1 MKFQLSLDKRAIADI
16 QYAIDYYNEQSLGL
30 GEKFEKY
37 LDKYLVSLSRNPFF
51 QVRYDEIHCLPLKK
65 YPFMVHF
72 SIKGQEVLIHAVLH
86 TRLDPSKNW
95 VK

>member
-1 MKFQLSLDKRAIADI
+1 MKFQLLLDPRAINDI
-16 QYAIDYYNEQSLGL
+16 QSAIDYYNEQAKGL

-51 QVRYDEIHCLPLKK
+51 QVRYDKIHCLPLKK

-72 SIKGQEVLIHAVLH
+72 SIHNEQIFIHAVIH
-86 TRLDPSKNW
+86 TRVDPSKNW